1 MDQKDEIATSLGE
14 LREICDRLWG
24 RIVVLE
30 RRLEALE
37 GVEDNSARRWQDWEI
52 SASFGCLRHYCD
64 QLLARI
70 EELEGPEIKGIGFTA
85 PRPADNPAWMETV
98 PEDMTWT
105 PDPWPHTEPTQTLRD
120 DWVIGA
126 LVDRIMR
133 EGIARDPDYTVPQ
146 VTMWDGWPGPPVE
159 TDHD

>member
-1 MDQKDEIATSLGE
+1 MSEQEMATSLGE

-24 RIVVLE
+24 RIVALE

-37 GVEDNSARRWQDWEI
+37 GEDV
-52 SASFGCLRHYCD
+52 
-64 QLLARI
+64 
-70 EELEGPEIKGIGFTA
+70 KGIGFTV
-85 PRPADNPAWMETV
+85 PDNVT
-98 PEDMTWT
+98 TT